1 MKTSFKK
8 ALLYTG
14 VLLFVL
20 LSYLI
25 SRVLRLEQGTVRYVR
40 YANLLFQISGVV
52 ILLRD
57 CLRKKEKNTYTEE
70 QITGLILSMGI
81 FMRVV
86 YLLYTPLTVRS
97 HDLWG
102 IDLSSGGHA
111 SYLLLAMQG
120 MLPPDNYLQF
130 YQQPLY
136 YFAGAFF
143 SKLQNG
149 LLSCSEAYYLVDAAR
164 TVSCTASCFSL
175 LIACAIFR
183 ECGLSGK
190 GLYRALLLV
199 SFLPVYFLSGGRL
212 GPDALCGMF
221 MLLAFLFTLKWEKEK
236 SWKNTLLLAVIYG
249 LGMMTKIS
257 MATLAVFTAVVF
269 ARSFFMACKTGT
281 WKGLLLKYAVF
292 GAISLPLG
300 LWYSLRNYLLF
311 RQPLTYVLEM
321 SRDSALYTGDRSVWQ
336 RLFLWDIRN
345 LFTTPYA
352 NVWTDY
358 NLPVYALK
366 SSLFGEF
373 QFTCYGW
380 IPAMLLFFNVVQAL
394 LSICAMVH
402 YIKWKEKDRE
412 RNFCLLAAGILWMG
426 TVFFYLRYPFGCS
439 MDFRYMLF
447 LPVPVAVLFG
457 RWEAFHNGH
466 TEAVQRLAGLWSIGF
481 AISSCLMY
489 G

>member
-199 SFLPVYFLSGGRL
+199 SFCRFI
-212 GPDALCGMF
+212 F
-221 MLLAFLFTLKWEKEK
+221 
-236 SWKNTLLLAVIYG
+236 
-249 LGMMTKIS
+249 
-257 MATLAVFTAVVF
+257 
-269 ARSFFMACKTGT
+269 
-281 WKGLLLKYAVF
+281 
-292 GAISLPLG
+292 
-300 LWYSLRNYLLF
+300 
-311 RQPLTYVLEM
+311 
-321 SRDSALYTGDRSVWQ
+321 
-336 RLFLWDIRN
+336 
-345 LFTTPYA
+345 
-352 NVWTDY
+352 
-358 NLPVYALK
+358 
-366 SSLFGEF
+366 
-373 QFTCYGW
+373 
-380 IPAMLLFFNVVQAL
+380 
-394 LSICAMVH
+394 
-402 YIKWKEKDRE
+402 
-412 RNFCLLAAGILWMG
+412 
-426 TVFFYLRYPFGCS
+426 
-439 MDFRYMLF
+439 
-447 LPVPVAVLFG
+447 
-457 RWEAFHNGH
+457 
-466 TEAVQRLAGLWSIGF
+466 
-481 AISSCLMY
+481 
-489 G
+489 

>member
-257 MATLAVFTAVVF
+257 MATLAVF
-269 ARSFFMACKTGT
+269 K
-281 WKGLLLKYAVF
+281 
-292 GAISLPLG
+292 
-300 LWYSLRNYLLF
+300 
-311 RQPLTYVLEM
+311 
-321 SRDSALYTGDRSVWQ
+321 SV
-336 RLFLWDIRN
+336 DIGKQEE
-345 LFTTPYA
+345 T
-352 NVWTDY
+352 
-358 NLPVYALK
+358 
-366 SSLFGEF
+366 
-373 QFTCYGW
+373 Q
-380 IPAMLLFFNVVQAL
+380 
-394 LSICAMVH
+394 
-402 YIKWKEKDRE
+402 
-412 RNFCLLAAGILWMG
+412 
-426 TVFFYLRYPFGCS
+426 
-439 MDFRYMLF
+439 
-447 LPVPVAVLFG
+447 
-457 RWEAFHNGH
+457 
-466 TEAVQRLAGLWSIGF
+466 
-481 AISSCLMY
+481 
-489 G
+489 

>member
-25 SRVLRLEQGTVRYVR
+25 SRVLRLEQGNVRYVR
-40 YANLLFQISGVV
+40 YANLLFQISGMV

-149 LLSCSEAYYLVDAAR
+149 LLGCSEAYYLVDAAR

-199 SFLPVYFLSGGRL
+199 SFCRFI
-212 GPDALCGMF
+212 F
-221 MLLAFLFTLKWEKEK
+221 
-236 SWKNTLLLAVIYG
+236 
-249 LGMMTKIS
+249 
-257 MATLAVFTAVVF
+257 
-269 ARSFFMACKTGT
+269 
-281 WKGLLLKYAVF
+281 
-292 GAISLPLG
+292 
-300 LWYSLRNYLLF
+300 
-311 RQPLTYVLEM
+311 
-321 SRDSALYTGDRSVWQ
+321 
-336 RLFLWDIRN
+336 
-345 LFTTPYA
+345 
-352 NVWTDY
+352 
-358 NLPVYALK
+358 
-366 SSLFGEF
+366 
-373 QFTCYGW
+373 
-380 IPAMLLFFNVVQAL
+380 
-394 LSICAMVH
+394 
-402 YIKWKEKDRE
+402 
-412 RNFCLLAAGILWMG
+412 
-426 TVFFYLRYPFGCS
+426 
-439 MDFRYMLF
+439 
-447 LPVPVAVLFG
+447 
-457 RWEAFHNGH
+457 
-466 TEAVQRLAGLWSIGF
+466 
-481 AISSCLMY
+481 
-489 G
+489 